1 MHLTFANL
9 TLASSSFCSSELDVI
24 DPEILPESTSLG
36 HTTQKK
42 RREKKELME
51 KKKNE
56 GRRKEERKGYAR

>member
-42 RREKKELME
+42 KERKIKRVNGKKRKMKEGGRKKEKDM
-51 KKKNE
+51 
-56 GRRKEERKGYAR
+56 